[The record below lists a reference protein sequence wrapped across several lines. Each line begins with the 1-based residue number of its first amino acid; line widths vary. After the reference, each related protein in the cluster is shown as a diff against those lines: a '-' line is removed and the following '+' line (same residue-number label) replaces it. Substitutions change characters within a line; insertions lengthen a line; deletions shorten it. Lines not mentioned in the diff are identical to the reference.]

1 MNKVIILL
9 GLFMCSFFFFSCNNE
24 EKNPFHG
31 GFISGMSFNIVINDM
46 EGNCLLDSN
55 YSRNIVKG
63 DVFLSRNGKKY
74 PLYKYNLPEYDFD
87 IFYLKHA
94 QDIHPTYISPM
105 LCKQDVWYEKEK
117 MIIHWGNN
125 VENDTIEFTGGMID
139 CKYYC
144 KLTVN
149 GVELK
154 KYKEDAPDY
163 YLTYLYTK
171 DMSKKK

>member
-1 MNKVIILL
+1 
-9 GLFMCSFFFFSCNNE
+9 
-24 EKNPFHG
+24 
-31 GFISGMSFNIVINDM
+31 MSFNIVINDM

-139 CKYYC
+139 YKYYC

-171 DMSKKK
+171 DMSPKK

>member
-9 GLFMCSFFFFSCNNE
+9 GLFICNLFFFSCNKE
-24 EKNPFHG
+24 EKTFHG
-31 GFISGMSFNIVINDM
+31 GFINGMSFNIVINDM
-46 EGNCLLDSN
+46 EGNCLLDSS
-55 YSRNIVKG
+55 YSQNIVKG
-63 DVFLSRNGKKY
+63 DVYMSRNGKVY
-74 PLYKYNLPEYDFD
+74 PLYKNSLPEFEYD

-94 QDIHPTYISPM
+94 QGIHPTYISPM

-117 MIIHWGNN
+117 MIIHWGDNI
-125 VENDTIEFTGGMID
+125 ENDTIEFTGGMID

-144 KLTVN
+144 KLTIN

-154 KYKEDAPDY
+154 KYNEDAPY
-163 YLTYLYTK
+163 YDLTYLYQK